1 MMREIVLDT
10 ETTGLDPAAGHRVI
24 DIGCVELEDHYPTGK
39 TFQAYLN
46 PDRDVPEE
54 TTKIHGLTNEFLADK
69 PHFADICE
77 AFLAFLGDAKLVIHN
92 AAFDLKFVD
101 AELERVGKPPL
112 DAARAIDTIEIAKRK
127 LPGARY
133 SLDELCKRFGVD
145 LARRDKHGALLDAD
159 LTAQVYFEL
168 IGGRQQRLSLAPA
181 DIGAAKPETESVS
194 RTRPHHLPSRLTAEE
209 ETAHRAFV
217 ERELGQ
223 GALWNGK

>member
-181 DIGAAKPETESVS
+181 DIGAAKPEAESVP
-194 RTRPHHLPSRLTAEE
+194 RTRPHPLPSRLTSAEE
-209 ETAHRAFV
+209 AAHRAFV

-223 GALWNGK
+223 GAFWNGK